1 MEREGR
7 WYMSGIRWI
16 YHRPRGTSKYHVYRI
31 SSNNS
36 HSSINLLPWIIA
48 PCSHPPPLTPIGYP
62 LGIPT
67 PVNLEDWSLSGVWSK
82 PISDDSSSDVE
93 DIDIENKSRNQIWN
107 TLNANVQF
115 IWRDYLFW
123 FNEKVEQIFRAR
135 LPVSS
140 ICNNRLPPMSS
151 RPAPF

>member
-16 YHRPRGTSKYHVYRI
+16 YHRPRGTSKYLVYRI

-48 PCSHPPPLTPIGYP
+48 SCPPPPPFHPYRLPARNTHTGK
-62 LGIPT
+62 LRG
-67 PVNLEDWSLSGVWSK
+67 LELKWSLIK
-82 PISDDSSSDVE
+82 TDQDDSSSDVE

-115 IWRDYLFW
+115 IWRDYIFW
-123 FNEKVEQIFRAR
+123 FNEKVEQIFRER

-140 ICNNRLPPMSS
+140 VCNNRFPPMSS